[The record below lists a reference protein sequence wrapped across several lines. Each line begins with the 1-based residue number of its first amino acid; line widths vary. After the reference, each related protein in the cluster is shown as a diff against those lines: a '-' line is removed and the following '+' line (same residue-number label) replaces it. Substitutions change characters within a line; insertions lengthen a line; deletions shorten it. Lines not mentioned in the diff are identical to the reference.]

1 MTKDELQARLTTL
14 MVEHFEID
22 AQRIQPG
29 ARLYEDLDIDSIDA
43 VDMIVQL
50 RPLLGKRLQ
59 PEVFKTVR
67 TVQDVID
74 ALHGLVHNGA
84 AA

>member
-1 MTKDELQARLTTL
+1 MTKDELQARLTAL
-14 MVEHFEID
+14 MVEHFEIEPE
-22 AQRIQPG
+22 RIQPA

-74 ALHGLVHNGA
+74 ALHGLVQGEA
-84 AA
+84 SA

>member
-1 MTKDELQARLTTL
+1 MSKDELLARLTAL

-22 AQRIQPG
+22 RERIQAG

-43 VDMIVQL
+43 VDLLVQL

-59 PEVFKTVR
+59 PDVFKSVR
-67 TVQDVID
+67 TVQDVVD
-74 ALHGLVHNGA
+74 ALHGLIHDGA
-84 AA
+84 PV